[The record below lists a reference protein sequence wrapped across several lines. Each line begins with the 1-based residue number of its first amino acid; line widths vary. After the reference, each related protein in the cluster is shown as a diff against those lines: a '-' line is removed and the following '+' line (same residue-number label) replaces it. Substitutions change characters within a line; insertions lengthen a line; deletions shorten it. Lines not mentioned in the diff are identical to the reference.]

1 MDTIIGEILIGG
13 VDGTVYRNPVIIP
26 GVLGN
31 ALYFESRKNNSAD
44 LGTYP

>member
-1 MDTIIGEILIGG
+1 MDTIIGDRLIGA
-13 VDGTVYRNPVIIP
+13 VDGTVYLNPVIIP

-31 ALYFESRKNNSAD
+31 ALLFENPKNNSAD